1 LALFYIVFIIFLSI
15 LIISNEN
22 LLNFNLSKIPTFEEL
37 RIYLIAS
44 FIYLKKYFSHD
55 KFKNL
60 NEIVEEVKEGKKKK
74 DLEEKEILK
83 ERKDM
88 KLPRYI
94 IYIPYINLITL
105 LEIKSKYKIHIIN

>member
-1 LALFYIVFIIFLSI
+1 LSI

-22 LLNFNLSKIPTFEEL
+22 LLNFNLSKILTFEEL
-37 RIYLIAS
+37 RIYLISS
-44 FIYLKKYFSHD
+44 FIYLKKYFSGD

-60 NEIVEEVKEGKKKK
+60 NEIINEVYEEKKKK

-83 ERKDM
+83 EKKDI
-88 KLPRYI
+88 KLPRYL

-105 LEIKSKYKIHIIN
+105 FEIKSKYKNHIIN